1 MHIQSK
7 IKIIWSTVIFI
18 CGSNCCEI
26 RFAWASVILMWGGEG
41 GWVPISQFI
50 HIRRSR
56 HSASS
61 QYSRQTCRAAPAT
74 LVRVELSTKQYEV
87 QSGGGAAASRARRPR
102 PHNLH
107 HLLARGLA
115 KLDYDHRRKLEPGP
129 GRRGGAEIAASRR
142 GRRGRTALIL
152 SCCRHT
158 EYSAEYNVHSC
169 DCRDG
174 RRWWP
179 ASQSE
184 QSALS

>member
-1 MHIQSK
+1 M
-7 IKIIWSTVIFI
+7 V
-18 CGSNCCEI
+18 
-26 RFAWASVILMWGGEG
+26 WGREG
-41 GWVPISQFI
+41 GWVSISQLI

-74 LVRVELSTKQYEV
+74 LVRVELSTEQYEV
-87 QSGGGAAASRARRPR
+87 QSGGGAGAG
-102 PHNLH
+102 PHSPHHLH
-107 HLLARGLA
+107 HLLPRWLT
-115 KLDYDHRRKLEPGP
+115 KLDYDHRGQLGPGP
-129 GRRGGAEIAASRR
+129 GRRGGAELAASRRGGR

-179 ASQSE
+179 ASHSE